1 LTRFLLDTNTVSELR
16 KGRRADPAVLAWR
29 RNVRT
34 SQSWLSV
41 ITLMELTFG
50 IALKARKDEPAG
62 RALRDW
68 YEHKLKPGF
77 AGRILSLDEIIA
89 ERAATLQAER
99 TRPWND
105 ALIAATALA
114 HDLVLVTR
122 NVRDFAGIA
131 DLPLVD
137 PWAAGR

>member
-1 LTRFLLDTNTVSELR
+1 MGYLLDTNVVSELR
-16 KGRRADPAVLAWR
+16 KGRRAHPAVLAWR
-29 RNVRT
+29 RNVKT

-41 ITLMELTFG
+41 ITLMEVTLG
-50 IALKARKDEPAG
+50 ITLKARHDEQAG

-68 YEHKLKPGF
+68 YEHKLKPSF
-77 AGRILSLDEIIA
+77 VGRILPLDEAVA
-89 ERAATLQAER
+89 ERTAALQAER

-105 ALIAATALA
+105 ALIAATALTQ
-114 HDLVLVTR
+114 DLVLVTR

-137 PWAAGR
+137 PWSKSR

>member
-1 LTRFLLDTNTVSELR
+1 MGFLLDTNVVSELR
-16 KGRRADPAVLAWR
+16 KGRRADPAVLTWR
-29 RNVRT
+29 MNVKT

-41 ITLMELTFG
+41 ITLMELALG
-50 IALKARKDEPAG
+50 ITLKSRKDEHAG
-62 RALRDW
+62 RALRGW
-68 YEHKLKPGF
+68 YEHKLKPSF
-77 AGRILSLDEIIA
+77 VGRILVLDEVVA
-89 ERAATLQAER
+89 ERAAALQAER

-122 NVRDFAGIA
+122 NLRDFAGIA

-137 PWAAGR
+137 PWSKRR